1 MSEDLR
7 EGYYGLVGSYYDSV
21 HRKDLFFF
29 FSFFFLYKSDIY
41 IILQVT

>member
-1 MSEDLR
+1 MDW
-7 EGYYGLVGSYYDSV
+7 LVLIMTLFIV
-21 HRKDLFFF
+21 KIFFFF